1 MSPTT
6 PKAQILKLADLVEY
20 QDGSVVSRIVVKAE
34 TGNVTLFA
42 FVEGQDLSEHT
53 VAFDALVHV
62 LDGEVEIKISGK
74 PFHLRVGD
82 AIVMPANQPHAVK
95 AVKRFKMLLTM
106 IRA

>member
-1 MSPTT
+1 MPPTT
-6 PKAQILKLADLVEY
+6 PSAQPLKLADLVEY

-42 FVEGQDLSEHT
+42 FDEGQDLSEHT
-53 VAFDALVHV
+53 VPFDGLVHV

-74 PFHLRVGD
+74 PFHLRSGD
-82 AIVMPANQPHAVK
+82 AIVMPAREPHAVR
-95 AVKRFKMLLTM
+95 AVTRFKMLLTM